1 MTTDRKNNM
10 NIRFK
15 YEHDPLSGQY
25 VLTSKIYFEG
35 GKLYLW
41 DTTIEETYSRAL
53 QLAYVKANVEWEFDD
68 DEEEEEEYKSYRE
81 YLESEAYR
89 DEEQRVCRESEAYR
103 DRCLAELDGLE
114 GYNYKYRSKYDEEG
128 YNY

>member
-10 NIRFK
+10 NIKFK

-53 QLAYVKANVEWEFDD
+53 QLAYVKAHVEWEFD
-68 DEEEEEEYKSYRE
+68 DEEEEEEHKSYRE
-81 YLESEAYR
+81 YL
-89 DEEQRVCRESEAYR
+89 ESEAYR

-128 YNY
+128 YDY

>member
-1 MTTDRKNNM
+1 MTDRKNNM
-10 NIRFK
+10 NIKFK
-15 YEHDPLSGQY
+15 YEHDLLSGQY

-53 QLAYVKANVEWEFDD
+53 QLADVKANVEWDLDGDD
-68 DEEEEEEYKSYRE
+68 DGEYLDNEEEEYKSYRE

-89 DEEQRVCRESEAYR
+89 DEEQRVCRDKY
-103 DRCLAELDGLE
+103 LAELDDLE
-114 GYNYKYRSKYDEEG
+114 GYNYKYRSKYDEEE

>member
-1 MTTDRKNNM
+1 MTTDRKNTM

-41 DTTIEETYSRAL
+41 NTTIEETYSRAL
-53 QLAYVKANVEWEFDD
+53 QLADIKANVEWELDD
-68 DEEEEEEYKSYRE
+68 DDGEYLDNEEEEYKSYRE

-89 DEEQRVCRESEAYR
+89 DEEQRVCR
-103 DRCLAELDGLE
+103 DRCLAYLAGLE
-114 GYNYKYRSKYDEEG
+114 GYKYKYR
-128 YNY
+128 

>member
-1 MTTDRKNNM
+1 MTTDRKNTM

-41 DTTIEETYSRAL
+41 NTTIEETYSRAL
-53 QLAYVKANVEWEFDD
+53 QLADIKANVEWELDD
-68 DEEEEEEYKSYRE
+68 DDGEYLDNEEEEYKSYRE

-89 DEEQRVCRESEAYR
+89 DEEQRVCR
-103 DRCLAELDGLE
+103 DRCLAYLDGLE

-128 YNY
+128 YDY

>member
-10 NIRFK
+10 EIRFK
-15 YEHDPLSGQY
+15 YEHDFLSGQY
-25 VLTSKIYFEG
+25 VLTSKVYFEG

-53 QLAYVKANVEWEFDD
+53 QLAYVKAHVEWDLDE
-68 DEEEEEEYKSYRE
+68 DEEDDG
-81 YLESEAYR
+81 YLEDEAEYEAYR
-89 DEEQRVCRESEAYR
+89 DEEQRACR

-114 GYNYKYRSKYDEEG
+114 GYNYKYRYKYDEEG
-128 YNY
+128 YDY